1 MEGLQSIG
9 ETNKVLSSPVPPIR
23 KLTINVSKPT
33 IGGHESIFKNMG
45 YADLHKI
52 KQTEGYSKR
61 KLGLHNNRSNDLKGS
76 FKLNSVVEEAR
87 LEMRSE
93 NPLRIGQHEH
103 ILDSTPTNSRDELA
117 RNRQPNLGKAN
128 TKMQAQLF
136 NDKIRRDLKI
146 QEDLDQLI
154 EMGNDEED
162 EFLKQHLEREKK
174 NEAIGRRLSQ
184 RISEL

>member
-1 MEGLQSIG
+1 MGLPEYI
-9 ETNKVLSSPVPPIR
+9 V
-23 KLTINVSKPT
+23 
-33 IGGHESIFKNMG
+33 
-45 YADLHKI
+45 
-52 KQTEGYSKR
+52 
-61 KLGLHNNRSNDLKGS
+61 
-76 FKLNSVVEEAR
+76 
-87 LEMRSE
+87 
-93 NPLRIGQHEH
+93 
-103 ILDSTPTNSRDELA
+103 DSTPTNNRDELA
-117 RNRQPNLGKAN
+117 RNRQLNLGKIN

-154 EMGNDEED
+154 EIGNDEED